1 MNNKFIKFQKIVL
14 NTRFIQKIIIKENAY
29 EIHMKQLEK
38 SGTIIAGSGSFQE
51 EPEILT
57 INKGE
62 DYDILKKYLNS
73 YSFR

>member
-1 MNNKFIKFQKIVL
+1 
-14 NTRFIQKIIIKENAY
+14 
-29 EIHMKQLEK
+29 MKQLEK